1 MYDLATCEPYN
12 RLIHGGE
19 DNQHFI
25 VIYQYSLEEFYS
37 DMWKSETSF
46 HFKKMKNKDHC
57 FIQNYKKVIKNI
69 STKMQLVE
77 IFRVNNIELCIIH
90 TYKINILKR
99 RWKKKYY
106 SI

>member
-12 RLIHGGE
+12 SSVHGGE
-19 DNQHFI
+19 DNGHFI
-25 VIYQYSLEEFYS
+25 VIYQYDLYEFYS
-37 DMWKSETSF
+37 NIWKSETSF
-46 HFKKMKNKDHC
+46 YFKKLRKQEHGV
-57 FIQNYKKVIKNI
+57 IQNYKNVIRNI

-77 IFRVNNIELCIIH
+77 IFRENNVELCIIH

-106 SI
+106 SM